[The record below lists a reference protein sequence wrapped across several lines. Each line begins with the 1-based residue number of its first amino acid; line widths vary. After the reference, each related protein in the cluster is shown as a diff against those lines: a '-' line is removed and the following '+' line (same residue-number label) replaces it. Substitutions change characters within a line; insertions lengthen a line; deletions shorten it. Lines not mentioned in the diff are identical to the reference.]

1 MRITLIRALV
11 PLSAA
16 LFACS
21 GDGGALSEDL
31 KKDLEA
37 SASTIELAGQPDTY
51 QPMRFVSE
59 LEQGKTAEPVE
70 RSRTPRRVAARTAG
84 MDKDETTSPAPEAAQ
99 DLQVAAVTSEAPQ
112 APQPTPDAPSV
123 PSVAPRPASLPVD
136 VPAER
141 GRGEG
146 NVGVG
151 RGSDGTGIGIGDIIG
166 VVIRGGGVG
175 PITAHHL
182 RSTAPRADRHT
193 TAVGID
199 H

>member
-1 MRITLIRALV
+1 MRITLSRALV

-21 GDGGALSEDL
+21 GDGRSLSDDL

-37 SASTIELAGQPDTY
+37 SASSIELAGQPDTY

-70 RSRTPRRVAARTAG
+70 RTRTPRRVAARTAG
-84 MDKDETTSPAPEAAQ
+84 VDKDETTSPAPEATQ
-99 DLQVAAVTSEAPQ
+99 DLQVAEVTSEAPQ

-123 PSVAPRPASLPVD
+123 PSVSPRPASLPVD

-141 GRGEG
+141 GRREG
-146 NVGVG
+146 SVGVG
-151 RGSDGTGIGIGDIIG
+151 RGTDGTGIGIGDIIG

-175 PITAHHL
+175 PDHCPP
-182 RSTAPRADRHT
+182 PRGRRPRGP
-193 TAVGID
+193 VGIRLP
-199 H
+199 